1 MAVSYMEILGGNG
14 VSRPTLTL
22 TRHTRDALAK
32 YCELR
37 WPLNRR
43 RHVQREWGLSPDQ
56 ARAVCEATASAST
69 IDHIWKHKN
78 GGWAVLLPV
87 LGAVIGESL
96 DQHLEAERK
105 AHIERAQRLGAL
117 VDYLRPVGVDRPVDG
132 AGNAPGASERRAA
145 ERRRARES

>member
-1 MAVSYMEILGGNG
+1 MEILGGG
-14 VSRPTLTL
+14 GAFRPTIPL
-22 TRHTRDALAK
+22 TRQTRDALAR
-32 YCELR
+32 YVELR

-43 RHVQREWGLSPDQ
+43 KHVAKEWGLTPDQ

-117 VDYLRPVGVDRPVDG
+117 VDYLRPVGMDRPADG
-132 AGNAPGASERRAA
+132 IGDAAGEGERRTV
-145 ERRRARES
+145 ERRRAREG